1 MRNLKHIVFLFIAF
15 SSFSVV
21 GNSTFKEAIEAF
33 NAKEFDLSAQKF
45 DSIVSISPQN
55 IGALYNLGL
64 VNLEQKQYG
73 KAIWAFE
80 RVLKFQPNDTEA
92 KEKIRECYFKLYP
105 NFYWEFR
112 LNGFQAILY
121 SISPNTWAFFVIIS
135 SILISLMIVL
145 FIKSATISVRRIA
158 LFTGFAFLIIFL
170 FSLITG
176 SFVKE
181 YRQQGNR
188 AVVLRKDIQ
197 SLSNDEKVREGQIIE
212 CTECVGDT
220 ITFTTKNKQEVQLL
234 REDVGFI

>member
-21 GNSTFKEAIEAF
+21 GNSTFQEAIEAF
-33 NAKEFDLSAQKF
+33 KAKEFDLSTQKF
-45 DSIVSISPQN
+45 DSIVSVSPQN

-92 KEKIRECYFKLYP
+92 KENIRECYFQLDP

-121 SISPNTWAFFVIIS
+121 SISPNTWGFIVIIS
-135 SILISLMIVL
+135 SLFIALMIVL
-145 FIKSATISVRRIA
+145 FVKSAAISTRRIA
-158 LFTGFAFLIIFL
+158 LFTGFAFLILFL

-176 SFVKE
+176 FFVQQ
-181 YRQQGNR
+181 YRMQDNR
-188 AVVLRKDIQ
+188 AVVLKKT
-197 SLSNDEKVREGQIIE
+197 LSFKSVDEIHEGQILE
-212 CTECVGDT
+212 CTECSGDT
-220 ITFTTKNKQEVQLL
+220 ITFTTNSKQEVQLL
-234 REDVGFI
+234 KEDVGFI